1 MPALPASPP
10 TERSGPEGS
19 DANFSA
25 APVPESMRL
34 GRWQVTMSYWSLLSA
49 MVWLFYGALAASLY
63 GTVNAIIAVVVST
76 VLYGAVS
83 IFMTRIGIRYGLNT
97 TMLTKAIFG
106 KWGATL
112 TALLV
117 AATVL
122 YYAIFESSTL
132 AVAFQVYFEAGDIRI
147 WYAVVVLGMLPL
159 MLGRVQDW
167 MAKLNGVLLPFYFIG
182 LVIVIVA
189 AAVKFDANSWTS
201 FEGIVPDEGR
211 ALPGWLLGVV
221 LYLGILITMPT
232 TVDFARF
239 AKKEDERFHENVTFG
254 WVFYAVLFI
263 INGIAGIFLVQVAL
277 PNEPA
282 SEIGVV
288 QAVLMSAGLF
298 GLLFIVISQTRVN
311 TLNYYQSTTNFERIL
326 SAYSKIRLPHAAW
339 VVAVA
344 VVVFLLMLTDVF
356 SYVQTAL
363 NWQGVFV
370 VGWVGVVV
378 THFALNARDRAFGPK
393 VDDGRLPKL
402 GWGLIAWIVPSIV
415 GVILLESST
424 VPAIWNQSA
433 QLVVLFSS
441 VILYA
446 IGHFVASDRVDDDR
460 PSVEAGV

>member
-1 MPALPASPP
+1 MA
-10 TERSGPEGS
+10 
-19 DANFSA
+19 
-25 APVPESMRL
+25 VPESMRL

-83 IFMTRIGIRYGLNT
+83 IVMTRLGIRYGLNT

-106 KWGATL
+106 RWGASL

-117 AATVL
+117 AATVV

-132 AVAFQVYFEAGDIRI
+132 AVAFQVYFDAGDVRI
-147 WYAVVVLGMLPL
+147 WYAVVVIGMLPL

-167 MAKLNGVLLPFYFIG
+167 MARLNGILLPFYFVG
-182 LVIVIVA
+182 LIVVIVA
-189 AAVKFDANSWTS
+189 AAVKFDAGSWTG

-263 INGIAGIFLVQVAL
+263 INGVAGIFLVQVAL

-288 QAVLMSAGLF
+288 QAVLASAGLF

-326 SAYSKIRLPHAAW
+326 TSYTKIRLPHAVW

-344 VVVFLLMLTDVF
+344 AVVFLLMLTDVF

-370 VGWVGVVV
+370 VGWVGVVL
-378 THFALNARDRAFGPK
+378 THFALNARDRAFGPR
-393 VDDGRLPKL
+393 VDDERLPRL
-402 GWGLIAWIVPSIV
+402 GWGLIAWIAPSVI
-415 GVILLESST
+415 GVILLESSA

-441 VILYA
+441 IVLYA
-446 IGHFVASDRVDDDR
+446 VGYFVTADRAGDDR
-460 PSVEAGV
+460 GSVEADV